1 MMSGGEN
8 GIFMHVDQHSSRGND
23 VEYVIN
29 VEECRRILD
38 LIFETVKDMF
48 KLIYLK

>member
-1 MMSGGEN
+1 MMSGVEN
-8 GIFMHVDQHSSRGND
+8 GILMLISILREGMMSND
-23 VEYVIN
+23 K
-29 VEECRRILD
+29 CRRILD